1 MNRPLWKALAHS
13 LGERGTATV
22 LDDLAGRTLSA
33 EALLD
38 VTDSTARWL
47 KATRATTV
55 ALPDTDPWMTNI
67 LQLAAWRAGLAVLVV
82 PGFFSPEQQAHAL
95 HCAAPELILSPELA
109 TLAGSLTERA
119 QKDRAPRPDTAV
131 ITFTSGSTSQ
141 PKGVCLGQQALLDV
155 ARSLAGAIGTTAAE
169 RHLSLLPPAVLLE
182 TVGGTIRTLL
192 AGGRVLTPDRAAMGV
207 ADMTTVDGPTLLRSI
222 AACQATSIITM
233 PQVLTTLVQTLE
245 RDQLPA
251 PAQLAFVGV
260 GGAAIAP
267 ELLRRARRLQLPA
280 CEGYGLSECASV
292 VCLNVPGA
300 SRVGSV
306 GRPLPHA
313 RVILSPDGE
322 VLVGGATLSATLE
335 GEAALRADG
344 LWATGDLGRFDDDGY
359 LYLTGRKD
367 NRFCT
372 AYGRNLSPEWIEA
385 ELAAVAGVVQVVVL
399 GDGLPAPVAL
409 VVADPAAASDLLAR
423 LKHAAL
429 ALPAYARPGRWIFP
443 AEPFSKTDGLWTAN
457 GRPRRR
463 AIAAAFAQRLAPTT
477 HSFSHSERA
486 S

>member
-1 MNRPLWKALAHS
+1 MDRPLWNALAHS
-13 LGERGTATV
+13 LRQRGAATV

-33 EALLD
+33 DGLLSF
-38 VTDSTARWL
+38 TDSTARWL
-47 KATRATTV
+47 WSTGATTV
-55 ALPDTDPWMTNI
+55 ALSDKDPWMTNI

-95 HCAAPELILSPELA
+95 QSAKPELILSPELA
-109 TLAGSLTERA
+109 ALVGSPPEQSPAHRA
-119 QKDRAPRPDTAV
+119 QRLTTAV
-131 ITFTSGSTSQ
+131 ITFTSGSTGQ
-141 PKGVCLGQQALLDV
+141 PKGVCLGQRALLAV
-155 ARSLAGAIGTTAAE
+155 ARSLGKAIKTTAAE
-169 RHLSLLPPAVLLE
+169 RHLSLLPPAILLE
-182 TVGGTIRTLL
+182 TVGGLLRTLL
-192 AGGRVLTPDRAAMGV
+192 AGGVVLTPDRATMGV
-207 ADMTTVDGPTLLRSI
+207 ADMITVDGPTLLRSI
-222 AACQATSIITM
+222 AACRASSIITM
-233 PQVLTTLVQTLE
+233 PQVLATLVQNLE

-251 PAQLAFVGV
+251 PPTLGFIGV

-267 ELLRRARRLQLPA
+267 ELLRRAARRGLPA

-300 SRVGSV
+300 ARVGSV

-313 RVILSPDGE
+313 RVLISPDGE
-322 VLVGGATLSATLE
+322 VLVGGATLSATLAGDAVPGP
-335 GEAALRADG
+335 GE

-385 ELAAVAGVVQVVVL
+385 QLAQVAGVQQVVVL

-409 VVADPAAASDLLAR
+409 VVADRSNSADLLAQ

-429 ALPAYARPGRWIFP
+429 ALPAYARPARWLFP
-443 AEPFSKTDGLWTAN
+443 AEPFSQTNGLWTAT

-463 AIAAAFAQRLAPTT
+463 AIATAFAHRLTHPTPLLP
-477 HSFSHSERA
+477 HPERA